1 MPKISAWNLHFRE
14 NNLEALLEADQF
26 KQQRFQRK
34 VFTGYSEGD
43 ITFIPTYKFDPGTD
57 NWDSSEKARAPAWT
71 DRVLWKGAHIDQRA
85 YRSHM
90 ALKISDH
97 KPVSSL
103 FRADMK
109 VVDPVK
115 YRKIYEEVMK
125 KLDRLE
131 NEFLP
136 QVTVDTTEIL
146 FETIKF
152 MEPQTRVLTVAN
164 TGQVPVQF
172 EFIKVSSQVGNLDY
186 LFADKMD
193 SFAETQRH

>member
-1 MPKISAWNLHFRE
+1 ME
-14 NNLEALLEADQF
+14 
-26 KQQRFQRK
+26 
-34 VFTGYSEGD
+34 
-43 ITFIPTYKFDPGTD
+43 
-57 NWDSSEKARAPAWT
+57 
-71 DRVLWKGAHIDQRA
+71 
-85 YRSHM
+85 
-90 ALKISDH
+90 LKISDH

-136 QVTVDTTEIL
+136 QVTVETTEIL

-152 MEPQTRVLTVAN
+152 MEPQYAMRRLITTPLVWKCPRRCAAPAPYTCLCWW
-164 TGQVPVQF
+164 P
-172 EFIKVSSQVGNLDY
+172 EHSQTLAPAALWINMQSPTMDKDECFGNHICSILI
-186 LFADKMD
+186 
-193 SFAETQRH
+193 T